1 MVEVGMIGFQEI
13 DGVKIAYRVNND
25 GLSDDRKSLVFIHG
39 SGCDHTL
46 WDYQFEAL
54 GSVFNMVGVDLPG
67 HGQSEGAGEQ
77 DVGRYVEWVRK
88 IIEALPVGKPVLAG
102 HSLGA
107 AISLTFAV
115 KYGGLLSGIVPVGGG
130 VTMPVNEKILDGI
143 RNDTTATL
151 AFIAQFSV
159 TKKNREKFVQPLVD
173 GMLKVSPEIIYGD
186 FLSCDRLDITE
197 EIQKITVP
205 TLLICGEDDKMTPPA
220 LSRYMKEKIP
230 GAKLALIGDAGHF
243 VMQENTDAFNSAL
256 KDFVHGIP
264 A

>member
-88 IIEALPVGKPVLAG
+88 IIEALP
-102 HSLGA
+102 
-107 AISLTFAV
+107 
-115 KYGGLLSGIVPVGGG
+115 GLLSGIVPVGGG